1 METDKNTGKLLHDYV
16 DLLMLKL
23 IHEHKLSKDI
33 GNILF
38 LSKGA
43 VSKRIRRLEAHNYI
57 VSKKVG
63 IIREIDLTPEGN
75 SLLEQFTNAGTP
87 KSGNYQVNYLETHK
101 IRIEALEFKV
111 PLKERIK
118 PFEKMPLLSG
128 LNAKV
133 INDRG
138 YSEIIIE
145 MDNNTYRITS
155 KSMLF
160 HLKERYITLQD
171 DILKAYIQVMQEL
184 SSICNFFSQKGIQLQ
199 RYTKDRYKIHPLK
212 TEIAFEH
219 NEIANKSKDEKIPI
233 KIFDKQDGKLRAEVD
248 MSKGFPEFEF
258 KHPKK
263 SWSDGMNFTDT
274 MQQLFDGRFQQFQNG
289 VMEDIRMI
297 VDNQKYFAE
306 NLSKHVKAIEE
317 LTKMAKGVQDY
328 LKAEPLNTKKD
339 LNWVE
344 IRDGVEI
351 LR

>member
-1 METDKNTGKLLHDYV
+1 ME
-16 DLLMLKL
+16 
-23 IHEHKLSKDI
+23 
-33 GNILF
+33 
-38 LSKGA
+38 
-43 VSKRIRRLEAHNYI
+43 EA
-57 VSKKVG
+57 
-63 IIREIDLTPEGN
+63 
-75 SLLEQFTNAGTP
+75 
-87 KSGNYQVNYLETHK
+87 
-101 IRIEALEFKV
+101 EFK
-111 PLKERIK
+111 KI
-118 PFEKMPLLSG
+118 EKPLLRFVEDYTLDLSYRMD
-128 LNAKV
+128 LIAK
-133 INDRG
+133 
-138 YSEIIIE
+138 Y
-145 MDNNTYRITS
+145 Y
-155 KSMLF
+155 
-160 HLKERYITLQD
+160 HLTK
-171 DILKAYIQVMQEL
+171 
-184 SSICNFFSQKGIQLQ
+184 
-199 RYTKDRYKIHPLK
+199 KDRYKIHPLK

-219 NEIANKSKDEKIPI
+219 NEIANKSKDEQIPI

-274 MQQLFDGRFQQFQNG
+274 MQQLFDGRFNQFQNG

-328 LKAEPLNTKKD
+328 LKTEPLNTKKG